1 GGMWPMTALAGTL
14 QDSLKAGALICRWSR
29 IRPHEPEVRLRSA
42 VDQVPLDELVD
53 RVAAVRTE
61 EQPDVVAS
69 SGHDG
74 ITAHPAHIVVGA
86 ATDAALGRFAA
97 GSAGG

>member
-1 GGMWPMTALAGTL
+1 MFDKVLALTLLPAGRVFDRTN
-14 QDSLKAGALICRWSR
+14 LKSGSAA
-29 IRPHEPEVRLRSA
+29 RSTRC
-42 VDQVPLDELVD
+42 PFDELVD

-74 ITAHPAHIVVGA
+74 ITAHPDHIVVGA